1 MWQWAFVSWKQA
13 ACTWSECNFLRL
25 FMYEFLM
32 WIFCFI
38 PRNICQA
45 KVLSVLCVCVRTC
58 TNLLVLNTEV
68 KKCYVFGCLHL
79 GQWPMTYLITLSDW
93 TMSCQPWLP
102 VCHVLV
108 TVSEQGTNTPPGL
121 TESFIKSQ
129 NPMAY
134 ILSFVEW
141 MQLKIFT

>member
-1 MWQWAFVSWKQA
+1 MWQWAFVSWKRA
-13 ACTWSECNFLRL
+13 DCTWSECNFLRL

-102 VCHVLV
+102 RARYGQWARYKYTTWAYRILYKIAKSHGVYLKFRRV
-108 TVSEQGTNTPPGL
+108 NA
-121 TESFIKSQ
+121 TENF
-129 NPMAY
+129 Y
-134 ILSFVEW
+134 I
-141 MQLKIFT
+141 M